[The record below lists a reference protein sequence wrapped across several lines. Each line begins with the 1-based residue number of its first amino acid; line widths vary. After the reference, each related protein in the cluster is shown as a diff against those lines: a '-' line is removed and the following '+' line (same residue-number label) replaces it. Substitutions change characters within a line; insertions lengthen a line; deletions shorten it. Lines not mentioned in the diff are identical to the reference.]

1 MADASTARPVAVLKV
16 ADMDR
21 TAEWYAAAG
30 FTVRGRGDDPGTSW
44 CEVARDGTVIQFIAG
59 ETPWPGEPCFSG
71 CLYVHVDD
79 VDRAFTALREPAVS
93 EWGIEER
100 EWGPREVVLTDPDGY
115 IITLTQGPPPRS

>member
-1 MADASTARPVAVLKV
+1 MSDSDAARPVAVLKV

-21 TAEWYAAAG
+21 AAAWYSAAG
-30 FTVRGRGDDPGTSW
+30 FTVHGRGDDPGTSW
-44 CEVARDGTVIQFIAG
+44 CEVARDGTVIQFLAG
-59 ETPWPGEPCFSG
+59 ETPWQGDPSFTG

-79 VDRAFTALREPAVS
+79 IDRAFADLREPAVS

-115 IITLTQGPPPRS
+115 FITFTQAPPGS

>member
-30 FTVRGRGDDPGTSW
+30 FMVRGRGDDPGTSW

-79 VDRAFTALREPAVS
+79 IDRALSELRNPAVA

-115 IITLTQGPPPRS
+115 FITLTQAPPPRS

>member
-1 MADASTARPVAVLKV
+1 MSDPAAARPVAVLKV

-21 TAEWYAAAG
+21 TVVWYSAAG

-44 CEVARDGTVIQFIAG
+44 CEVARDGTVIQVLGG

-79 VDRAFTALREPAVS
+79 IDRAFAELREPAVS
-93 EWGIEER
+93 AWGIEER

-115 IITLTQGPPPRS
+115 FITLTQAPPPSA